1 MIIPIKKI
9 ILEMSTA
16 LKRRKAFQQAGI
28 IPPKNEYGYNFPQKK
43 IFKKITNNNFTN
55 NTTFYLFLLNLNWTI
70 VFYIYISFRCIIDF

>member
-43 IFKKITNNNFTN
+43 IFKKIINFSKCHKLPAN
-55 NTTFYLFLLNLNWTI
+55 P
-70 VFYIYISFRCIIDF
+70 SSPCCICKK